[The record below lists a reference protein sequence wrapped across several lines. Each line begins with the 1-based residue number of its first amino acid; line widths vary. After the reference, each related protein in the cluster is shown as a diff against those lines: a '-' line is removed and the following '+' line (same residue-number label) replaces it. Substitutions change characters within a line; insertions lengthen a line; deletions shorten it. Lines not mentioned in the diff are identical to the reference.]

1 MEFENFESALE
12 YLKNIIK
19 RFEEDGDISIEEL
32 LNNYEEG
39 MKAYYFCTQKLKE
52 TQKKI
57 KIIDDSYDINS

>member
-1 MEFENFESALE
+1 MEFESFESALE

-19 RFEEDGDISIEEL
+19 KFEENENISIEEL

-39 MKAYYFCTQKLKE
+39 MKAYSFCEKKLKE

-57 KIIDDSYDINS
+57 KIIDENFDRIS